1 MTISLEQYRQAFFK
15 LRSDVK
21 PYWPAATLH
30 RAPHKP
36 FLLLSI
42 MDLIANDRVKSNF
55 FALDA
60 ELMDTFDLY
69 WEKIIGKD
77 RESNILMP
85 FYHMISEG
93 FWHLVA
99 VPGMEQALASGGRIK
114 SFRQF
119 HQVALGARLNDDLF
133 ALLSA
138 PDTRDELRRVLIE
151 KYFIPDIRPEVV
163 KVGRITSESF
173 TYSRELIDR
182 VKGRFTL
189 KEAPEADETYLTESR
204 SVGFR
209 RVIVDAYKHTC
220 SFCGIRVI
228 TPDGHTAVAAA
239 HIVPWSHSHIDDPRN
254 GIALCGLHHWLFDQ
268 GLVCIGTDYRLK
280 ISPVVTSEENVTS
293 LIVDLDGRAMHLP
306 DVQLLWP
313 AKSALRWHI
322 DNIFWPEVPPRL
334 L

>member
-1 MTISLEQYRQAFFK
+1 MNLEQYKIAFAK
-15 LRSDVK
+15 IRSDVK
-21 PYWPAATLH
+21 PYWPISTLH

-55 FALDA
+55 FELDA

-85 FYHMISEG
+85 FYHMTSEG
-93 FWHLVA
+93 FWHLIA
-99 VPGMEQALASGGRIK
+99 VPGMEQTLASGGRIK

-119 HQVALGARLNDDLF
+119 NEVALGARLNDDLF
-133 ALLSA
+133 TLLSA
-138 PDTRDELRRVLIE
+138 SDARDDLRRVLIE
-151 KYFIPDIRPEVV
+151 KYFTPDIRPEMV
-163 KVGRITSESF
+163 KIGRITSESF
-173 TYSRELIDR
+173 EYSRELIDR

-189 KEAPEADETYLTESR
+189 KEAPNSDEMYLTESR

-220 SFCGIRVI
+220 SFCGVRLI
-228 TPDGHTAVAAA
+228 TPDGRTAVAAA
-239 HIVPWSHSHIDDPRN
+239 HIVPWSHSHNDDPRN
-254 GIALCGLHHWLFDQ
+254 GIALCGLHHWVFDN
-268 GLVCIGTDYRLK
+268 GVVCVGADYQIK
-280 ISPVVTSEENVTS
+280 VSPTVTSEESAAS
-293 LIVDLDGRAMHLP
+293 LIVALDGKVMRLP
-306 DVQLLWP
+306 AEQMLWP
-313 AKSALRWHI
+313 ARSALEWHVE
-322 DNIFWPEVPPRL
+322 NIFWAKVPPRL

>member
-1 MTISLEQYRQAFFK
+1 MNLEDYKLAFAK
-15 LRSDVK
+15 LRSDGK
-21 PYWPAATLH
+21 PYWPAATLYH
-30 RAPHKP
+30 APHKP
-36 FLLLSI
+36 FLLLSV
-42 MDLIANDRVKSNF
+42 MDLIANNRVRSNF
-55 FALDA
+55 FELDA

-69 WEKIIGKD
+69 WEKIMGKD

-85 FYHMISEG
+85 FYHLTSEG

-99 VPGMEQALASGGRIK
+99 VPGMEQVLASGGKIK

-119 HQVALGARLNDDLF
+119 HQVALGAILNNDLF
-133 ALLSA
+133 ALLSETDA
-138 PDTRDELRRVLIE
+138 RDELRRVLIE
-151 KYFIPDIRPEVV
+151 TYFMPDMRPELV

-173 TYSRELIDR
+173 EYSRELIDR

-189 KEAPEADETYLTESR
+189 KEAPATDEIYLTESR

-209 RVIVDAYKHTC
+209 RVVVDAYKHTC

-228 TPDGHTAVAAA
+228 TPDKHTAVAAA

-254 GIALCGLHHWLFDQ
+254 GIALCGLHHWIFDQ
-268 GLVCIGTDYRLK
+268 GLVCVGADYRLK
-280 ISPVVTSEENVTS
+280 ISPVVTSEENFAS
-293 LIVDLDGRAMHLP
+293 LIVALDGRAMHLP
-306 DVQLLWP
+306 DIQLLWP

>member
-1 MTISLEQYRQAFFK
+1 MNLEHYKRAFAK

-21 PYWPAATLH
+21 AYWPVATLH

-42 MDLIANDRVKSNF
+42 MDLVANKQVKSNF
-55 FALDA
+55 FELDA

-69 WEKIIGKD
+69 WETIIGSD
-77 RESNILMP
+77 RDSNVLMP
-85 FYHMISEG
+85 FYHMASEG

-99 VPGMEQALASGGRIK
+99 APGMEQALVSGGRIK

-133 ALLSA
+133 SLFLE
-138 PDTRDELRRVLIE
+138 PDARDNLRRVLIE
-151 KYFIPDIRPEVV
+151 RYFTPDIRPEVV
-163 KVGRITSESF
+163 KVGRITAESF
-173 TYSRELIDR
+173 VYSRELIDR

-189 KEAPEADETYLTESR
+189 KEAPATDEIYLTEAR

-209 RVIVDAYKHTC
+209 RVVVDAYKHTC

-228 TPDGHTAVAAA
+228 TPDKHTAVAAA

-254 GIALCGLHHWLFDQ
+254 GIALCGLHHWIFDN
-268 GLVCIGTDYRLK
+268 GLVCVGEDYIIK
-280 ISPVVTSEENVTS
+280 VSPAATSEENVAA
-293 LIVDLDGRAMHLP
+293 LIVALDGRAMQLP
-306 DVQLLWP
+306 NVQLLWP
-313 AKSALRWHI
+313 ARSALRWHV
-322 DNIFWPEVPPRL
+322 DNIFWSEVPPRL

>member
-1 MTISLEQYRQAFFK
+1 
-15 LRSDVK
+15 
-21 PYWPAATLH
+21 
-30 RAPHKP
+30 
-36 FLLLSI
+36 
-42 MDLIANDRVKSNF
+42 MDLIANNRVKSNF
-55 FALDA
+55 FELDA

-69 WEKIIGKD
+69 WEKILGEN

-85 FYHMISEG
+85 FYHMTSEG

-119 HQVALGARLNDDLF
+119 HQVVLGARFNDDLF
-133 ALLSA
+133 ALLSE
-138 PDTRDELRRVLIE
+138 PDARDALRRVLIE
-151 KYFIPDIRPEVV
+151 KYFTPDIRHEVV

-173 TYSRELIDR
+173 EYSRELIDR

-189 KEAPEADETYLTESR
+189 KEAPATDETYLTEAR

-209 RVIVDAYKHTC
+209 RVVVDAYKHTC

-228 TPDGHTAVAAA
+228 TPDKHTAVAAA
-239 HIVPWSHSHIDDPRN
+239 HIVLWNHSHVDDPRN
-254 GIALCGLHHWLFDQ
+254 GIALCGLHHWVFDQ
-268 GLVCIGTDYRLK
+268 GLVYVEADYHIK
-280 ISPVVTSEENVTS
+280 VSPVVTSEENIAS
-293 LIVDLDGRAMHLP
+293 LIIALDGKAMNLP

-313 AKSALRWHI
+313 AKSALRWHME
-322 DNIFWPEVPPRL
+322 NIFWSEVPPRL

>member
-1 MTISLEQYRQAFFK
+1 MNLEEYKLAFSK

-42 MDLIANDRVKSNF
+42 MDLVANNRANSSF

-60 ELMDTFDLY
+60 ELIDTFDLY
-69 WEKIIGKD
+69 WEQIIGKD

-85 FYHMISEG
+85 FYHMTSEG
-93 FWHLVA
+93 WWHLVA
-99 VPGMEQALASGGRIK
+99 TPGMDQALAAGGRIK

-119 HQVALGARLNDDLF
+119 HQVALGAKLNDDLF
-133 ALLSA
+133 TLLSA
-138 PDTRDELRRVLIE
+138 PDTRDTLRRVLID
-151 KYFIPDIRPEVV
+151 KYFTPDIRAEVV

-173 TYSRELIDR
+173 EYSRELIDR

-189 KEAPEADETYLTESR
+189 KEVPATDNMYLSESR

-209 RVIVDAYKHTC
+209 RVVVDAYKHTC
-220 SFCGIRVI
+220 SFCGIRVV

-239 HIVPWSHSHIDDPRN
+239 HIVPWSHSHINDPRN
-254 GIALCGLHHWLFDQ
+254 GIALCGLHHWVFDQ
-268 GLVCIGTDYRLK
+268 GLVCVGADYRLQ
-280 ISPVVTSEENVTS
+280 ISPVVISEENFAP
-293 LIVDLDGRAMHLP
+293 LIVALDGKEMHLP
-306 DVQLLWP
+306 DAQPLWP

-322 DNIFWPEVPPRL
+322 DNIFCAEMPPRL